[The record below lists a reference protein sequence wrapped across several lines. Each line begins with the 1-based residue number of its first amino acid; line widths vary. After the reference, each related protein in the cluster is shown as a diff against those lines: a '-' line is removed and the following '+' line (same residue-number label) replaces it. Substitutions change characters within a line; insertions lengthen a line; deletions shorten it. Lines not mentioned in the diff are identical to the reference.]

1 MKILHSAFLFVCLA
15 LASGHVV
22 AQNSTSRTNPT
33 MNSSTSADRKPFE
46 PLAKLE
52 TEADSLSYALGINV
66 GQGLL
71 SQYIQVPDIKAFATG
86 LQDALNANGSNAGF
100 KLSDDALAALLMQ
113 IQNQMMYRQQEKMRE
128 LQAENL
134 DKANAFLDENKSK
147 EGVMTTPSGL
157 QYRIV
162 KEGDGPMPTPT
173 SSVTVHYVGNLLD
186 GTEFDSSRRRGQPA
200 TFPVTGVIEGWTEGL
215 QLMKTGSIFEF
226 YIPPQLAYGQNGNQR
241 IPPNALLIFEVELL
255 EVINDQ

>member
-1 MKILHSAFLFVCLA
+1 MKYIQIIFLFTCVVFT
-15 LASGHVV
+15 SNNVV
-22 AQNSTSRTNPT
+22 AQNRNAQSNAT
-33 MNSSTSADRKPFE
+33 MNTSQGGDRKPFE

-52 TEADSLSYALGINV
+52 TDADSLSYALGINV

-71 SQYIQVPDIKAFATG
+71 SQLIQIPDIKAFATG
-86 LQDALNANGSNAGF
+86 IQDALNANGGNDGF
-100 KLSDDALAALLMQ
+100 KLSDEAISEILMR

-134 DKANAFLDENKSK
+134 IKANAFLDENKTK

-157 QYRIV
+157 QYRII
-162 KEGDGPMPTPT
+162 KEGNGPMPIPM
-173 SSVTVHYVGNLLD
+173 SSVTVHYVGTLLD

-215 QLMKTGSIFEF
+215 QLMKAGSVFEF
-226 YIPPQLAYGQNGNQR
+226 YIPPSLGYGQNGNQR

-255 EVINDQ
+255 EVSGE